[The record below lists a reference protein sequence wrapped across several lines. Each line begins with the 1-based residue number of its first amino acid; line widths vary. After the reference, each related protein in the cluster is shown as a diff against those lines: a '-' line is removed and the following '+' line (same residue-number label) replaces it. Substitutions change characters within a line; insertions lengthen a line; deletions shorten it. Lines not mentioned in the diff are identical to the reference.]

1 MMQDS
6 RNKKVIYN
14 KSTGEMFIMKGMG
27 LVRIGTPLKPGQII
41 KMTPDGKPT
50 VEKETGLTDK

>member
-1 MMQDS
+1 
-6 RNKKVIYN
+6 
-14 KSTGEMFIMKGMG
+14 MFIMKGMG

-41 KMTPDGKPT
+41 KMAPDGKPT